1 MLFDDNCY
9 YTTLLTLPD
18 VNLHDQYYLLQLL
31 EFYQEPKWV
40 VHSRWGVI
48 GYKGKKQKKYFTQK
62 EKAKQAFEEM

>member
-1 MLFDDNCY
+1 M
-9 YTTLLTLPD
+9 
-18 VNLHDQYYLLQLL
+18 NLHDQYYLLQLL